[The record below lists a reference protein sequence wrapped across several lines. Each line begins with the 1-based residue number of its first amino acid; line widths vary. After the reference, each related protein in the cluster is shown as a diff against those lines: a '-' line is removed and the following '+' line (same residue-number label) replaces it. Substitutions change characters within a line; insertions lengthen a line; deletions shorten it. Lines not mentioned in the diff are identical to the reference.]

1 MISLDSVNLLYYKC
15 HKISLNRG
23 GSYTDSLKHII
34 NKKATINP
42 KNNVD
47 KCFQYSIIIALHHED
62 IKHSPERI
70 SNIKLF
76 INQYNWKAIYFLSYR
91 KD

>member
-23 GSYTDSLKHII
+23 GSYIDTLKHII

-42 KNNVD
+42 KKNVD
-47 KCFQYSIIIALHHED
+47 KCFQYTAIIALHHED

-70 SNIKLF
+70 SKQLESNIFSIIQKRLE
-76 INQYNWKAIYFLSYR
+76 KV
-91 KD
+91 